1 VFTLNYGKEPYLL
14 SRNNNMRIAVSAEIY
29 EVLKRKAKETNRSMK
44 EYIEYL
50 VNIEKAAEE
59 K

>member
-1 VFTLNYGKEPYLL
+1 
-14 SRNNNMRIAVSAEIY
+14 MRIAVSAEIY